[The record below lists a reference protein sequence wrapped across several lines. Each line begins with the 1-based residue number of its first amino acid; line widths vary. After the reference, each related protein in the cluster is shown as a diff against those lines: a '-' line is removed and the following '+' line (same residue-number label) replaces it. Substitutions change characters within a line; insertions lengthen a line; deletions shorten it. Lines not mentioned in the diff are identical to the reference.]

1 MNRPLVYLWAL
12 AAVTLIVCSCKE
24 DDILLKEEAPEAS
37 ADPSIVKSNML
48 QDEWIYS
55 VMRKNYLWADD
66 LKDSLE
72 YDFTLA
78 PDKFFESMIVPHD
91 RFSYCYLNTDYYG
104 PTKGSELNATIS
116 LDTVYVVN
124 GRRIG
129 YLYYTEFETEADVT
143 DAVLKI
149 RPVDELIIDLRRNPG
164 GSVQTCIYFASVI
177 APHSVEGEEFCSY
190 RFNSSIA
197 AENMINTGDE
207 CTYSYFM
214 SGNLIRNRSLNLSR
228 VFFLTGENSASCSE
242 LIINCLRPYMQV
254 ITIGETTR
262 GKDVGMRV
270 QKNDHCKY
278 VLVPI
283 TFRTYNVEGIPVP
296 ESGIVP
302 DIPVEN
308 TNPSK
313 IGNMEEP
320 LLKAA
325 LQIIKNNKHISHENA

>member
-1 MNRPLVYLWAL
+1 MNRPLLFLGVLT
-12 AAVTLIVCSCKE
+12 AVTFIVCSCRE
-24 DDILLKEEAPEAS
+24 DDILLKEEAPVAS
-37 ADPSIVKSNML
+37 VDSSIVKSNML

-72 YDFTLA
+72 YDYTLA
-78 PDKFFESMIVPHD
+78 PDKFFESMIVPQD
-91 RFSYCYLNTDYYG
+91 RFSYCYLNPDYYG
-104 PTKGSELNATIS
+104 STKGSELNATIA

-124 GRRIG
+124 GRRVG

-164 GSVQTCIYFASVI
+164 GSVQTGIYFASLI
-177 APHSVEGEEFCSY
+177 APHSVEGKEFCSY
-190 RFNSSIA
+190 RYNSSIA
-197 AENMINTGDE
+197 AQNRRNTGDE

-214 SGNLIRNRSLNLSR
+214 SGNLIRNRSFNLNR
-228 VFFLTGENSASCSE
+228 VFFLTSNNSASCSE

-254 ITIGETTR
+254 ITIGGTTR
-262 GKDVGMRV
+262 GKDVGMIV

-278 VLVPI
+278 VLEPI

-296 ESGIVP
+296 ETGIVP
-302 DIPVEN
+302 DIPVMN

-313 IGNMEEP
+313 IGDIEEP

-325 LQIIKNNKHISHENA
+325 LQIIKEQ